1 MRRASW
7 WSHWAGWARP
17 FTARASVLDPDSLLA
32 KYVHAP
38 ELPVIH
44 KSSPSVL
51 HCEERIIM
59 RIGMR
64 LGPFHVS
71 TSTRR
76 RRRPPVRRQ
85 VPSRTSPRGG
95 GGGNRNVPAI
105 AGGGL
110 VLLLIIIGVAVGC
123 GKGTPTGN
131 VSPITTTT
139 PMASSV
145 GSAAAIVASAQPTTT
160 KTQPAKTKTTTTAKP
175 TATKTQPARTQ
186 TAVAPTQAAAPPAP
200 AKTTP
205 VAVPAPPVATARASC
220 SPLTNGGNCYEP
232 GEFCR
237 NSDHGASG
245 VAGDGK
251 AITCDDNDGWRWE
264 PS

>member
-64 LGPFHVS
+64 LGPFYVS

-160 KTQPAKTKTTTTAKP
+160 QT
-175 TATKTQPARTQ
+175 ARTQ

-251 AITCDDNDGWRWE
+251 AITCEDNDGWRWE